1 MKEFSLKKPK
11 TILRTKRE
19 KFLHLYNSLFHCH
32 NEKAHKFHESSYKE
46 FNSLE
51 AKKNY
56 ISDDLFD
63 SRVFKNKSRIL
74 SDFFFDTKKTS

>member
-11 TILRTKRE
+11 IILRTKREE

-51 AKKNY
+51 AKKIIFLMIY
-56 ISDDLFD
+56 SIQGY
-63 SRVFKNKSRIL
+63 SRIKAAYFQT
-74 SDFFFDTKKTS
+74 FF